1 MRINEYN
8 SLAEFTNEYIGEWSP
23 SDGHWL
29 GLDFAYSGKRYRLHT
44 GAMYN
49 AQCTVLPNGKEALF
63 GVYIFNENRDIKCRE
78 YLLIG
83 EYPDM
88 NSLLDNC
95 FIDGKKFREIIMA
108 DDTEILGKD

>member
-44 GAMYN
+44 VLCIMHKYS
-49 AQCTVLPNGKEALF
+49 LPNGKEA
-63 GVYIFNENRDIKCRE
+63 R
-78 YLLIG
+78 
-83 EYPDM
+83 
-88 NSLLDNC
+88 
-95 FIDGKKFREIIMA
+95 
-108 DDTEILGKD
+108 LG

>member
-1 MRINEYN
+1 MAKKLVWVN
-8 SLAEFTNEYIGEWSP
+8 
-23 SDGHWL
+23 
-29 GLDFAYSGKRYRLHT
+29 
-44 GAMYN
+44 
-49 AQCTVLPNGKEALF
+49 
-63 GVYIFNENRDIKCRE
+63 IFNENKDKKCGE

-95 FIDGKKFREIIMA
+95 FIDGIKFREIIMA